1 MISIEFSDPMHKKC
15 LVTILGVR
23 TIKTARASDL
33 I

>member
-1 MISIEFSDPMHKKC
+1 MISIEFSDPMHRKC

-23 TIKTARASDL
+23 TIKTASASDL